1 VKGGAVDLI
10 QHCNLAL
17 SKKDKKEIDI
27 SLIGLDGIVGKP
39 LFSDQI
45 AEIE

>member
-1 VKGGAVDLI
+1 MKGGAVDLV
-10 QHCNLAL
+10 QRCNFVL
-17 SKKDKKEIDI
+17 SKKDKKKIDI

-45 AEIE
+45 AKKE